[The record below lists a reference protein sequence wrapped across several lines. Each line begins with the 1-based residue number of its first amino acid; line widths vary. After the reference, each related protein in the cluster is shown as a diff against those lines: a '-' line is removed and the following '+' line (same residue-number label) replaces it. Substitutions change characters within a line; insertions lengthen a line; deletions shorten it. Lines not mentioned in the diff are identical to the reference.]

1 MLGRRA
7 TTNSETNT
15 AGAARSPPRSFANA
29 IACGETDCL
38 QQECDIGIAEELH
51 MLAILTQQACS
62 AAVRV
67 WPGVTHAANG
77 CPKSNKATTTAA
89 I

>member
-1 MLGRRA
+1 
-7 TTNSETNT
+7 
-15 AGAARSPPRSFANA
+15 
-29 IACGETDCL
+29 L